1 MACAHARAPLRAV
14 AAALDPGL
22 DPGARSRCSI
32 TAPDHRT

>member
-14 AAALDPGL
+14 AAALDPG
-22 DPGARSRCSI
+22 ARSRCSI